1 MKLNEQIDL
10 FGETE
15 SAQPKNN
22 LAADELCAKHKL
34 HILIA
39 TEEDARRFRALIER
53 ATGQKINSDT
63 RTVWWSNPP
72 KKGRS

>member
-15 SAQPKNN
+15 AAQPENN
-22 LAADELCAKHKL
+22 LADELRAEYKI

-53 ATGQKINSDT
+53 ATGQKISFDA
-63 RTVWWSNPP
+63 RAVWWSNPL
-72 KKGRS
+72 KEGRS